1 MWYFVGQG
9 VNEGL
14 GMICYKLRIT
24 GRVQGVAYRDWMVR
38 AARAAGVVGWV
49 RNRADGSVEALV
61 AGPPGIVEALT
72 ESCRQGPPA
81 ARVDNV
87 ERSEEPPP
95 DLSDFV
101 MRRTE

>member
-1 MWYFVGQG
+1 
-9 VNEGL
+9 
-14 GMICYKLRIT
+14 MICYRLRIT

-38 AARAAGVVGWV
+38 AARAAGIVGWV

-61 AGPPGIVEALT
+61 AGSTDAVDALIA
-72 ESCRQGPPA
+72 SCRRGPPM

-87 ERSEEPPP
+87 ERSEEQAP

-101 MRRTE
+101 LRRND

>member
-1 MWYFVGQG
+1 MT
-9 VNEGL
+9 
-14 GMICYKLRIT
+14 CYRLRIT

-61 AGPPGIVEALT
+61 AGPPGVVEALIT
-72 ESCRQGPPA
+72 SCHQGSSA

-87 ERSEEPPP
+87 ERNEEQVP
-95 DLSDFV
+95 DLSDFF

>member
-1 MWYFVGQG
+1 
-9 VNEGL
+9 
-14 GMICYKLRIT
+14 MICYRLRIT

-61 AGPPGIVEALT
+61 AGPPGVVDALIA
-72 ESCRQGPPA
+72 SCRLGPPA

-87 ERSEEPPP
+87 ERIEELAP

-101 MRRTE
+101 LRRSD

>member
-1 MWYFVGQG
+1 MV
-9 VNEGL
+9 
-14 GMICYKLRIT
+14 CYRLRIT

-61 AGPPGIVEALT
+61 AGPPGAVDALVAD
-72 ESCRQGPPA
+72 CRHGPPA

-87 ERSEEPPP
+87 ERSVEQAP
-95 DLSDFV
+95 DLFDFV
-101 MRRTE
+101 MRRNEY